1 MNPLSLQGMCKGRTI
16 QRNLNKP
23 CGIYAKAETKANT
36 SKSKQQFLKLSFECL
51 ILKGPHFNK
60 ELQTECPKL
69 ETFRIVHLK
78 PRSLFHMLQPAQA
91 EDVAL

>member
-1 MNPLSLQGMCKGRTI
+1 MQGICEWRTI

-36 SKSKQQFLKLSFECL
+36 SKSKQQIPKLNFEYL
-51 ILKGPHFNK
+51 ILKGLCFNK

-69 ETFRIVHLK
+69 ETFQIVHLK
-78 PRSLFHMLQPAQA
+78 PPALFHMLQPAQA
-91 EDVAL
+91 DVAL